1 MTSDDRLQS
10 SAPRITQDSLAP
22 IRRNATWLLV
32 VFLLA
37 LSFFAIHSLVER
49 YDQLRN
55 ASLDRKWLG
64 ASGSISRL
72 IHELQRERGLSS
84 GVIASRGERF
94 GDMLVAQQKLT
105 DASLGELSPSF
116 ANM

>member
-55 ASLDRKWLG
+55 ASLDRK
-64 ASGSISRL
+64 
-72 IHELQRERGLSS
+72 
-84 GVIASRGERF
+84 
-94 GDMLVAQQKLT
+94 
-105 DASLGELSPSF
+105 
-116 ANM
+116 

>member
-37 LSFFAIHSLVER
+37 LSFFAGGVFGWVVR
-49 YDQLRN
+49 GWLR
-55 ASLDRKWLG
+55 
-64 ASGSISRL
+64 
-72 IHELQRERGLSS
+72 
-84 GVIASRGERF
+84 
-94 GDMLVAQQKLT
+94 
-105 DASLGELSPSF
+105 
-116 ANM
+116 